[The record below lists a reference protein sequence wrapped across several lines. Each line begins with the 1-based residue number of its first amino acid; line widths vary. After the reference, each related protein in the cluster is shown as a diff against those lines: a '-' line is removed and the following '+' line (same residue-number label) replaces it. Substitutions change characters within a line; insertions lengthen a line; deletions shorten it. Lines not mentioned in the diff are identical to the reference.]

1 MLHLKRFFVCLF
13 TFYSI
18 LLSAQNKLRSPDD
31 FLMNQYGEQFTPHYL
46 VVDYFRHVA
55 ANSDLVQLTEYGR
68 TNQGRPLLLAIVSSK
83 ENMGKLEQIRQNNL
97 RRAGL
102 LSGTVDNTSPITIVW
117 LSHSVHGNEAAGTE
131 SSMQT
136 LYELTNPAN
145 LATKEWLKNT
155 VVIIDPSLNPDGFD
169 RYTHWYK
176 NVANKIPNTAGESY
190 EHHEPW
196 PTGRVNHY
204 QFDLNRDWAWLI
216 QIESQQRLKSYRAWM
231 PHVHADIH
239 EMGAT
244 EPYYFAPAA
253 APYYDQIT
261 PWQRDFQVKI
271 GKNHAKY
278 FDTNNWLYFTKEV
291 FDLFYP
297 SYGDTYPTYNGSV
310 GMTYEQGG
318 IGGGRAFR
326 LPNSDTLTLKK
337 RIAHHHTTAL
347 STVEISAN
355 NATQLVSKFTE
366 YFQKSQNN
374 PSGTYKSF
382 VIKGNNNTDK
392 VQSFLS
398 LLDKHGIQY
407 GYADQNSSKPN
418 AYDYNL
424 GKSVTA
430 NITNKDIVISAFQPM
445 SVLTQSLLEPNPRL
459 EDSLTYDITAWS
471 LPYAYGLDAYALT
484 DRLSAKP
491 MTTPFERKNTVTNI
505 QKPYAYIGNWASM
518 NNAQF
523 LGGLLQKGIQVRTA
537 TQPFS
542 IENIEYSHGT
552 LIITRADNQ
561 HLGEKF
567 DEIVLKCQAQYN
579 QPLAP
584 VKTGFSTKGAD
595 LGSEKMKLL
604 KKPNIL
610 VLAGE
615 EIGQLEFGQAWHYF
629 EQQLNYPVT
638 ILHTKYLNKTD
649 LSKYDLL
656 VLPDGDYNIENSN
669 EKLSA
674 WVKSGGRI
682 IAIGDALLS
691 VTGQKGFSLKR
702 NEENKD
708 DKPTNESLKDP
719 HRHAYGN
726 EERRNISNMIPGAI
740 FQVKLDKTHPL
751 GYGME
756 DNYYSLKT
764 ATTVFG
770 LQKDVLNIGYID
782 EKPNI
787 LGFAGAKAKA
797 KLKNSLVFGVQE
809 QGKGRIIYMVDN
821 PLYRGFWRNGLFLFS
836 NAVFMVQ

>member
-1 MLHLKRFFVCLF
+1 MLQLKHVLVCLF

-31 FLMNQYGEQFTPHYL
+31 FLMNQYGAQFTPHYL
-46 VVDYFRHVA
+46 VADYFRHVA

-68 TNQGRPLLLAIVSSK
+68 TNQGRPLLLAVISSK

-102 LSGTVDNTSPITIVW
+102 LSGNVDNTTPITIVW

-131 SSMQT
+131 SSMKT
-136 LYELTNPAN
+136 IYELTNPAN

-176 NVANKIPNTAGESY
+176 NVSNKIPNTAGESY
-190 EHHEPW
+190 EHQEPW

-204 QFDLNRDWAWLI
+204 QFDLNRDWAWLV
-216 QIESQQRLKSYRAWM
+216 QTESQQRLKSYRAWM

-261 PWQRDFQVKI
+261 PWQRDFQVTI

-326 LPNSDTLTLKK
+326 LPNTDTLTLKK

-355 NATQLVSKFTE
+355 NAAQLVSKFTE

-374 PSGTYKSF
+374 PSGAYKSF
-382 VIKGNNNTDK
+382 VIKANNNPDK

-398 LLDKHGIQY
+398 LLEKHGIQY
-407 GYADQNSSKPN
+407 GYADQNSAKSN

-424 GKSVTA
+424 GKNVTA

-445 SVLTQSLLEPNPRL
+445 SVLAQSLLEPNPRL

-484 DRLSAKP
+484 DRLSVKP
-491 MTTPFERKNTVTNI
+491 MTAPFERKNTVTNI
-505 QKPYAYIGNWASM
+505 QKPYAYIGSWSSM

-542 IENIEYSHGT
+542 MENTEYSYGT
-552 LIITRADNQ
+552 LVITRADNQ

-567 DEIVLKCQAQYN
+567 DEIVLKYQAQYN
-579 QPLAP
+579 QQLTP

-615 EIGQLEFGQAWHYF
+615 EVGQLEFGQAWHYF

-638 ILHTKYLNKTD
+638 ILSTKYLNKTD

-656 VLPDGDYNIENSN
+656 VLPDGDYNIENSS

-691 VTGQKGFSLKR
+691 VTGQKGFSLKQ

-726 EERRNISNMIPGAI
+726 EERRNISNIIPGAI
-740 FQVKLDKTHPL
+740 FQIKLDKTHPL
-751 GYGME
+751 GYGIE
-756 DNYYSLKT
+756 NNYYSLKT
-764 ATTVFG
+764 STTAFG
-770 LQKDVLNIGYID
+770 LQKDVLSIGYID